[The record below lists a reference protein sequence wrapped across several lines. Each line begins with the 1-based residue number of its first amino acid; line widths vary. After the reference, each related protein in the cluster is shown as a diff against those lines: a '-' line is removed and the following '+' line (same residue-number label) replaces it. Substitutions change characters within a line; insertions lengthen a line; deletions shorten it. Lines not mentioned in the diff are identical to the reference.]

1 MPLPAVIGLA
11 AFWSSF
17 VAFVLKVV
25 ELVFTKYLRKIAIM
39 TVVVGGVYI
48 AIDTLLGLIA
58 SSLVPLLDSVPAL
71 QSTIGMALPSNTIA
85 CISAV
90 IAVELACLAYS
101 LTIKAF
107 NYQAKVV

>member
-1 MPLPAVIGLA
+1 MPIPAIIGLA
-11 AFWSSF
+11 GFWTSL
-17 VAFVLKVV
+17 VAFVLKIV
-25 ELVFTKYLRKIAIM
+25 ELIFTKYLRKIAIM
-39 TVVVGGVYI
+39 TVVVAGVYL
-48 AIDTLLGLIA
+48 AIDTLLSIIA
-58 SSLVPLLDSVPAL
+58 KSLVPLLSAVPAL
-71 QSTIGMALPSNTIA
+71 QATLGMALPSNTIA